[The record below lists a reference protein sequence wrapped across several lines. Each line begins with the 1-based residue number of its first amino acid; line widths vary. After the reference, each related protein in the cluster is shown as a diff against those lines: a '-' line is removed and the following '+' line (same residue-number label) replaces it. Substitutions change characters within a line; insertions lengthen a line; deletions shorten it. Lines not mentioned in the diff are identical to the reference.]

1 MNGASTAVRESPPS
15 KAHPTRLSVIIPT
28 RNEEAWIA
36 ATVEQVL
43 QAGVTE
49 VIVVDGESSDHT
61 RELSHASG
69 ATVLTSPPGR
79 GEQQNLG
86 AQAASGD
93 MLLFLHADTRLPH
106 DFAEQIASMLERDG
120 VAAGAFRLRVD
131 GPGRTLRFVE
141 RMANWRSRIFQL
153 PYGDQAIFLKT
164 ETFHNSG
171 GFADIPLMEDFELM
185 GRLRNRGRIELAP
198 GSVTTSARRW
208 RKLGVWRATW
218 TNQFCIMAH
227 LLGVPCDRIA
237 RWRERID
244 HSP

>member
-1 MNGASTAVRESPPS
+1 MDHCFYLKRES
-15 KAHPTRLSVIIPT
+15 
-28 RNEEAWIA
+28 RNEWL
-36 ATVEQVL
+36 AT
-43 QAGVTE
+43 T
-49 VIVVDGESSDHT
+49 D
-61 RELSHASG
+61 
-69 ATVLTSPPGR
+69 ATCKDCGKGR
-79 GEQQNLG
+79 FSTTVG
-86 AQAASGD
+86 AASD
-93 MLLFLHADTRLPH
+93 EACTDC
-106 DFAEQIASMLERDG
+106 
-120 VAAGAFRLRVD
+120 AAGRVEGRLRGRVD